1 MKLFDAEALG
11 RRITRKRQEYGMLQ
25 KDFAA
30 SIGLSV
36 SFYGHIERGT
46 RVPSLPTLVL
56 IANKLRVSVDWL
68 LSDSLEV
75 PYVPRASLTAR
86 ELGLIR
92 QELDDQKIL
101 EDWFPKENE

>member
-46 RVPSLPTLVL
+46 G
-56 IANKLRVSVDWL
+56 AD
-68 LSDSLEV
+68 
-75 PYVPRASLTAR
+75 
-86 ELGLIR
+86 R
-92 QELDDQKIL
+92 Q
-101 EDWFPKENE
+101 